1 MKIDAIL
8 SDYDGTLCPT
18 TSLTLN
24 NSLPEDLLN
33 ILCDI
38 SQSIP
43 VCIVSSKD
51 FTFLESCSN
60 FAVIICSIMGIE
72 TFFLQK
78 NKKDFNNSLVNYET
92 ISYPID
98 LKDKSKS
105 NSLARY
111 RIKQKEKLIQNSSI
125 LEDLSSIISQNFQD
139 IKILKKYTHK
149 EKLLAGVSFDYR
161 HLLKWESYKINIEPR
176 IVDKISEYIKI
187 NLPQNNKLYIQ
198 EYLAHPFLDIY
209 SIYCNKGDI
218 VNEIRA
224 LLNLDRTKNILYL
237 GDSENDNSAFR
248 NADLSINIKSDE
260 RLNTKLDSYYS
271 LEFNQLS
278 YFLIKLHK
286 ENFNFTSMSM

>member
-1 MKIDAIL
+1 M
-8 SDYDGTLCPT
+8 
-18 TSLTLN
+18 
-24 NSLPEDLLN
+24 E
-33 ILCDI
+33 
-38 SQSIP
+38 
-43 VCIVSSKD
+43 
-51 FTFLESCSN
+51 F
-60 FAVIICSIMGIE
+60 
-72 TFFLQK
+72 
-78 NKKDFNNSLVNYET
+78 
-92 ISYPID
+92 
-98 LKDKSKS
+98 KS
-105 NSLARY
+105 NTLARSW
-111 RIKQKEKLIQNSSI
+111 IKQKEELIQNSSI

-176 IVDKISEYIKI
+176 IIDKIDEYIKI
-187 NLPQNNKLYIQ
+187 NLPPNNNLFIQ
-198 EYLAHPFLDIY
+198 KYLTHPFLDIY
-209 SIYCNKGDI
+209 STYCNKGDI

-260 RLNTKLDSYYS
+260 RLNTKLDSHYS

-286 ENFNFTSMSM
+286 ENFNFTSMSI